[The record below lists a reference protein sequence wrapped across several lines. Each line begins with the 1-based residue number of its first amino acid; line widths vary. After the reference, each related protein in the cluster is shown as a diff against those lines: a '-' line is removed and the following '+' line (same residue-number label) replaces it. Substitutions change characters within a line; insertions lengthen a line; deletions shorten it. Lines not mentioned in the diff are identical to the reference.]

1 MLTKRTVD
9 LADASTCPIE
19 SVQGHVTLHPMLRH
33 CKMYIIPDIYNSLAG
48 EILRINLL
56 SMQVDSK
63 EHLKK
68 LSVTTV

>member
-1 MLTKRTVD
+1 
-9 LADASTCPIE
+9 
-19 SVQGHVTLHPMLRH
+19 
-33 CKMYIIPDIYNSLAG
+33 MYIIPDIYNSLAG

-68 LSVTTV
+68 LSVTTVKE

>member
-33 CKMYIIPDIYNSLAG
+33 CKMYIIPDKEIQFSLEG
-48 EILRINLL
+48 L
-56 SMQVDSK
+56 M
-63 EHLKK
+63 
-68 LSVTTV
+68 